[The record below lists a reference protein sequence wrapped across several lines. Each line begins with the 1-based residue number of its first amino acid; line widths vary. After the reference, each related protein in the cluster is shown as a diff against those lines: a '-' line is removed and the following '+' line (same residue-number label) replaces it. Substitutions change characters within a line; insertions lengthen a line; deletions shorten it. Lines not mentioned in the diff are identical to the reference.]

1 MSGSYMFNFCLMLLR
16 DGEELLPDP
25 SATFCQ
31 LPHIPTAEDELAMW
45 A

>member
-31 LPHIPTAEDELAMW
+31 LPDIAMAGDESAMW
-45 A
+45 V